1 MILQEGR
8 TLRKNFEREME
19 STMGTRP
26 LRLSGDAKL
35 WLGQRN
41 SRAAD
46 LIADEE
52 GAAAT
57 PKKGVE
63 KLWWEG
69 VEDGKVGAAIIIRHC
84 GDR

>member
-1 MILQEGR
+1 
-8 TLRKNFEREME
+8 
-19 STMGTRP
+19 MGTKPFRP
-26 LRLSGDAKL
+26 TGDTRL
-35 WLGQRN
+35 WLGRQ
-41 SRAAD
+41 SARAAD

-69 VEDGKVGAAIIIRHC
+69 VEDGKVGATIIIRHC